1 MIATLDEVMDA
12 AAAAITGAPI
22 TGGAISGAE
31 ISEAGPV
38 GPVTGALKVGV
49 DFGTAYTVVVALDAD
64 DRPLAGAAEFA
75 DVVRDGVVVDFLG
88 ALDLLTRLKA
98 RVEARLGRALTSAHG
113 AYPPG
118 IPEDDARAVRHVI
131 EAAGMECSGLVDE
144 PSAANAVLGLRD
156 GVVVDVGGGTTGIA
170 LVDAFHSGGKGELSN
185 ISTRSKVLVGDE
197 VLIGGFITQSGPMKA
212 IVRGLGRS
220 LEASGVLG
228 SLQNPRLR
236 LFSGQTVIA
245 SNDDWETG
253 NCRTEAPQALWP
265 KDAREACMVIELPP
279 GPYTTIIDGVSATT
293 GVSLVEVFNAGD

>member
-12 AAAAITGAPI
+12 AAAAIAGAPIAGAPI
-22 TGGAISGAE
+22 TGSSAGG
-31 ISEAGPV
+31 AGPV

-49 DFGTAYTVVVALDAD
+49 DLGTAYTVVVALDEH

-131 EAAGMECSGLVDE
+131 EAAGMDCTGLVDE
-144 PSAANAVLGLRD
+144 PSAANAVLGLTD

-170 LVDAFHSGGKGELSN
+170 VVRAGRIVHTADEATGGHHLSLVVAGALGVDLETAEALKRDPAQQDRLFPVVRPVIEKVATIVARQVPDWPGGA
-185 ISTRSKVLVGDE
+185 IHLVGGSVAFPHFAE
-197 VLIGGFITQSGPMKA
+197 VVA
-212 IVRGLGRS
+212 EV
-220 LEASGVLG
+220 
-228 SLQNPRLR
+228 
-236 LFSGQTVIA
+236 
-245 SNDDWETG
+245 TG
-253 NCRTEAPQALWP
+253 
-265 KDAREACMVIELPP
+265 REAVVPAHPLYVTPLGIARC
-279 GPYTTIIDGVSATT
+279 ATPAERT
-293 GVSLVEVFNAGD
+293 P

>member
-49 DFGTAYTVVVALDAD
+49 DLGTAYTVVVALDEE
-64 DRPLAGAAEFA
+64 DRPLAGASAYA

-170 LVDAFHSGGKGELSN
+170 VVRDGTIVHTADEPTGGHHLSLVIAGALGVDLEAAEALKRKPAEQARLFPIVRPVLEKVATIIERNVPEWPGGA
-185 ISTRSKVLVGDE
+185 IHLVGGTVAFPHFAE
-197 VLIGGFITQSGPMKA
+197 VVAEITGRQAVVPA
-212 IVRGLGRS
+212 HPLYVTPLG
-220 LEASGVLG
+220 
-228 SLQNPRLR
+228 
-236 LFSGQTVIA
+236 IA
-245 SNDDWETG
+245 RCATPAE
-253 NCRTEAPQALWP
+253 RTP
-265 KDAREACMVIELPP
+265 
-279 GPYTTIIDGVSATT
+279 
-293 GVSLVEVFNAGD
+293 